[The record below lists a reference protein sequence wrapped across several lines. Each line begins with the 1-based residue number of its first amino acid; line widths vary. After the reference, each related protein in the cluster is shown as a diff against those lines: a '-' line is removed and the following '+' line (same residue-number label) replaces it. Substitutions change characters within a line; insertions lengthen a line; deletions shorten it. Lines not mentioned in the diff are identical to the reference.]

1 MRGAK
6 GGIIL
11 ALGRIASKV
20 IGLFRERLISVYFG
34 SSYVADTFRLLL
46 SIVGLI
52 MGTFINPLQRYG
64 ISLAAEGI
72 GGKNRGKTLRTL
84 EVLAILSTVMALIV
98 GSGMALL
105 SRELA
110 ILFMPFLRDNPQA
123 ADVAAGMMALGGL
136 LIITQSALVLLEN
149 IAMLLRLYT
158 VVGIRDPAVN
168 IIQTGLLAIIPT
180 PLILVG
186 GRVIGM
192 ALFILVL
199 GYILY
204 RRYGTS
210 SITAE
215 GSRRRLALDIIQGS
229 LPLMAGSSIVMLNQF
244 VDRAM
249 AGYLGEGNIALMGYA
264 ATISGLIGGLV
275 IDPFVRASLP
285 RISEHIRGGKWER
298 FQREAGEVF
307 ETALFF
313 ALPMYVGIA
322 ALGNRIAYF
331 FFGGSKLGPDD
342 IALIGLL
349 AGIMGISQLLAIASI
364 YTNAIIPLGK
374 TYISMVTS
382 SVVVPVNIALN
393 YLLAF
398 VLGMG
403 VVGLKV
409 ASVIASLLGLLTAI
423 YLIKKITHRPFGI
436 HLIIPGS
443 IKTALSSALM
453 LAAIFPVRNF
463 KATSRLYTILVIL
476 LGAAVYFTAQWLI
489 GHPVM
494 EKIKTKLSKLF
505 E

>member
-11 ALGRIASKV
+11 ALGRITSKV

-72 GGKNRGKTLRTL
+72 GGRNRGKTLRTL
-84 EVLAILSTVMALIV
+84 EVLTILSTLTAMVV
-98 GSGMALL
+98 GGGMALL
-105 SRELA
+105 SRQITLM
-110 ILFMPFLRDNPQA
+110 FMPFLQNIPNA
-123 ADVAAGMMALGGL
+123 VDVASGMMAMGGL
-136 LIITQSALVLLEN
+136 LIFTQAALVLLEN

-168 IIQTGLLAIIPT
+168 IIQTGLLAMIPT
-180 PLILVG
+180 PIMLVA
-186 GRVIGM
+186 GRIIGM
-192 ALFILVL
+192 AVFILIL

-204 RRYGTS
+204 RWYKS
-210 SITAE
+210 SNISAS
-215 GSRRRLALDIIQGS
+215 GSRRQTALSIIQGS

-249 AGYLGEGNIALMGYA
+249 AGHLGEGNIALMGYA

-285 RISEHIRGGKWER
+285 RIAEHIRGGDWAK

-307 ETALFF
+307 ETALFL
-313 ALPMYVGIA
+313 ALPMYIGIA
-322 ALGNRIAYF
+322 VLGTRIAYF
-331 FFGGSKLGPDD
+331 FFGGSKLSLDD

-349 AGIMGISQLLAIASI
+349 AGIMGISQMLAIASI

-382 SVVVPVNIALN
+382 SVVVPVNITLN

-409 ASVIASLLGLLTAI
+409 ASVIASLLGLTTAI
-423 YLIKKITHRPFGI
+423 YLIKRTTHKPFGI
-436 HLIIPGS
+436 NLIMPS
-443 IKTALSSALM
+443 SLKTIVASAIM
-453 LAAIFPVRNF
+453 LAVIFPLRNF
-463 KATSRLYTILVIL
+463 KLRSRLYTILIIL
-476 LGAAVYFTAQWLI
+476 LGAAVYFVIQWLMA
-489 GHPVM
+489 HPVM
-494 EKIKTKLSKLF
+494 EKIKSKIASLL